1 MLHQN
6 QQNINDIIIY
16 CTIKG
21 ENIFFFCDKMTN
33 FISKKNCVF
42 FFSHITL
49 LCHDVTSLNCK
60 TNVYFYLNDS
70 YLTYS

>member
-21 ENIFFFCDKMTN
+21 EKYFSFFCDKMTN
-33 FISKKNCVF
+33 FMSKKIVCF
-42 FFSHITL
+42 LLFSHHIVVSRCDIIKL
-49 LCHDVTSLNCK
+49 QNKCIFL
-60 TNVYFYLNDS
+60 FE
-70 YLTYS
+70 